1 VGKGSFSFK
10 GRGRVSSVG
19 SESKGI
25 SYMELEEGDGLSSSI
40 SSKVMGSLSLL
51 FSCAGIGS

>member
-1 VGKGSFSFK
+1 MGKGSFSFK

-25 SYMELEEGDGLSSSI
+25 SYMELEEGDGF
-40 SSKVMGSLSLL
+40 SLTPLL
-51 FSCAGIGS
+51 MRGDRLIVREPVK